1 MKMISLKNVTMDF
14 ELDLNRT
21 NSIKEWFVNKLTGKG
36 QRVRF
41 RAVDNV
47 NFDVLKGQVVGLIGS
62 NGSGK
67 STLLKIISGVYK
79 PTGGSVQ
86 INGNIAPLLELG
98 SGFDPELTGRE
109 NIVLNGSILGYS
121 KEYIAQREQEII
133 DFAEMG
139 DFIDVP
145 VKTYSSGMTTRLAF
159 AVATA
164 VNPEILIVDEILA
177 VGDEAFQRKSF
188 ARMMEL
194 MGNGATVLFV
204 SHTLAQIR
212 KLCDTVVWLDKGKVR
227 MIGAP
232 DDVCVAYEYYMSD
245 DYKKLH
251 SEA

>member
-1 MKMISLKNVTMDF
+1 MNMITIKNVTMDF
-14 ELDLNRT
+14 DLDLNRV
-21 NSIKEWFVNKLTGKG
+21 NSIKEWFVSKITGQSK
-36 QRVRF
+36 RVKF
-41 RAVDNV
+41 RALDNV
-47 NFDVLKGQVVGLIGS
+47 NFEIRKGQVVGVIGS

-79 PTGGSVQ
+79 PTSGSVQ

-109 NIVLNGSILGYS
+109 NIVLNGAILGYS
-121 KEYIAQREQEII
+121 KEYLEQRQREII
-133 DFAEMG
+133 EFAEMG

-159 AVATA
+159 SVATA

-212 KLCDTVVWLDKGKVR
+212 KLCDMVVWLDKGKVR
-227 MIGAP
+227 MIGEA
-232 DDVCVAYEYYMSD
+232 DEVCAAYEYFMSD
-245 DYKKLH
+245 EYRNAHHD
-251 SEA
+251 A